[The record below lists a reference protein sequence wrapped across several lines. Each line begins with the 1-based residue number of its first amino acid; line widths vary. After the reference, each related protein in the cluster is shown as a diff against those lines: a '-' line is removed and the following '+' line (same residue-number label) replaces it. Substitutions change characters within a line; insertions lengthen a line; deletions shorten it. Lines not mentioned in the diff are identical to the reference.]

1 MGCIFQCHS
10 SVKKTP
16 LSIYKKMPGIQ
27 ILLNSVVNLITET
40 VERSQG
46 IFTLT
51 APSVS
56 LDFVTYLEERENYN
70 FESVYFFFI

>member
-1 MGCIFQCHS
+1 MSQFCE
-10 SVKKTP
+10 KTK
-16 LSIYKKMPGIQ
+16 LGIYKKMPGIQ

-70 FESVYFFFI
+70 FQSVYFFLYSGHYPA